1 MDKKKKVVALKYE
14 HGAVA
19 PEVVA
24 KGVGTIAEKIL
35 EKGTENEIPI
45 YEDKALVEEL
55 TKIDIGENIPPE
67 LYEVVAK
74 ILIFIGDL
82 DKMQGKRNT
91 MNRPNKPR

>member
-1 MDKKKKVVALKYE
+1 MDKKKKAVALKYDP
-14 HGAVA
+14 GSVA

-24 KGVGTIAEKIL
+24 KGSGHIAEKIL
-35 EKGTENEIPI
+35 EKALENETPV

-74 ILIFIGDL
+74 ILLFIGDL
-82 DKMQGKRNT
+82 DKLQGK
-91 MNRPNKPR
+91 KIK